1 MKVLIYKTDDTDE
14 ILYRKLMELASEHK
28 GRIEVISSNT
38 TPSLSFPGL
47 TIDCLKRRVY
57 HKGKEVRLTRLEY
70 DVLYLLAL
78 HTGRSVTKKLIFD
91 TVWGRESE
99 NTGKVVANTV
109 SNLRGKLEE
118 DRQNPAY
125 IHSVFGGY
133 LFCDQSQHT

>member
-28 GRIEVISSNT
+28 GRIEVISSIT

-47 TIDCLKRRVY
+47 TIDCEKRRVY

-91 TVWGRESE
+91 TVWGMESK

-133 LFCDQSQHT
+133 LFCDQSQHS